1 MLDQIKQLI
10 AEISDFSAA
19 TPEDVEQFRIKHLG
33 KKGTIAALFDAF
45 KSVPV
50 EQKKEFGKALN
61 ELKTAAL
68 VLLAGLAAA
77 SCSDASKMGPVP
89 MPMTLILS
97 PVLG

>member
-10 AEISDFSAA
+10 AEILDFSAA
-19 TPEDVEQFRIKHLG
+19 TPEEVEQFRIKHLG

-68 VLLAGLAAA
+68 DKVNEMKAALA
-77 SCSDASKMGPVP
+77 DADTG
-89 MPMTLILS
+89 
-97 PVLG
+97 